1 MLRGRHSPA
10 HSIGL
15 LFTGAALLFGPLP
28 GGKPQPRRKENTV
41 SDIVGSVC
49 FDKQWPIDDD
59 GCLFFLGALG
69 AGDLFRGM
77 RRTDSSDGPI
87 FRKGGRSYRYFP
99 DEVPLLLIVTASRC
113 RKDGTE
119 YGPWRPAALDLLRS
133 VHVEAAYIAD
143 LKLHPLEVGLAEQ
156 GTVDDPARLGTWAW
170 EYRFVIQTKGVELR
184 DPVIVWVLSRDGK
197 KLAECPIRLAG
208 PGQLWL
214 TKSPVGGER

>member
-1 MLRGRHSPA
+1 M
-10 HSIGL
+10 
-15 LFTGAALLFGPLP
+15 
-28 GGKPQPRRKENTV
+28 

-59 GCLFFLGALG
+59 GCLFLLGALG
-69 AGDLFRGM
+69 AGDFFRGM
-77 RRTDSSDGPI
+77 RRTDCRMVPFFARAAGHTET
-87 FRKGGRSYRYFP
+87 FP
-99 DEVPLLLIVTASRC
+99 DEVPLLLIVTPSRC

-119 YGPWRPAALDLLRS
+119 YGPWRPAPLDLLRS

-143 LKLHPLEVGLAEQ
+143 LKPHPLEVGLAEQ
-156 GTVDDPARLGTWAW
+156 GTVDNPARLGTWAW